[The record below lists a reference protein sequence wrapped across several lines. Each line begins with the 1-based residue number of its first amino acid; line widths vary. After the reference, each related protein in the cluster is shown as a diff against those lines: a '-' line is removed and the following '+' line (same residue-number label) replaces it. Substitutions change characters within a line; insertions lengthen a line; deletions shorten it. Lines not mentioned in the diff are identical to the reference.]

1 MNPVPDIYRI
11 LPEVILTLT
20 GVAVML
26 IDASLPPALPRRMLG
41 WVAAIG
47 TTIAL
52 WASLWQLS
60 LPEGTGFYS
69 TVETS
74 AFTVFFHVLIC
85 GIVLVA
91 LLLSLDTLPE
101 HTHHQGEFYA
111 LIAFGAV
118 GMCLLT
124 SAVELLVVFVALE
137 ISSISTY
144 ILAGW
149 RKHTGRGPEAAIKY
163 FLLGSF
169 ATAFLLY
176 GIALVFGATGTT
188 QIYQIAQLAPAA
200 QNQSLIIAALA
211 LMLVGILFKVSAAP
225 FHVWTPDVYEG
236 APSPVVALLS
246 TAPKAAAFALL
257 LRVVYEM
264 LPNLHY
270 LWAPL
275 LWIVAVLSMTVGN
288 LAALRQQNVKR
299 MLAYSAI
306 AHAGYLLA
314 AFAGLSNQNG
324 LSESG
329 IAAAAFYIA
338 AYAAM
343 NVGIFAVVTLV
354 AGYEEQLSLIDDY
367 RGLVYRSP
375 LLGSLLIFFLISL
388 IGVPF
393 TGGFFGKFYSF
404 SAAVGGG
411 AIWLAI
417 IGLLNSG
424 LAAAYYLR
432 LVVVAAQRPL
442 PDTDSSA
449 DSANIAAP
457 RPLVGAAVIAAL
469 FLAVAATLVLGI
481 IPGATL
487 DAAQSAAHT
496 LQAPPQTAAV
506 DPLVASHE
514 PARIKSNRLPRVR
527 SGTLRSSPKA
537 LASIQSMKDLH
548 DRGIALNLGN

>member
-20 GVAVML
+20 GVLVML
-26 IDASLPPALPRRMLG
+26 VDASLPPGLPRRLLG
-41 WVAAIG
+41 WVAATG
-47 TTIAL
+47 TAVAYL
-52 WASLWQLS
+52 ASIWQLS
-60 LPEGTGFYS
+60 LPVGTGFYA

-74 AFTVFFHVLIC
+74 PFTVFFHALIC

-91 LLLSLDTLPE
+91 LLLSLDSLPE
-101 HTHHQGEFYA
+101 DSHHQGEYYA
-111 LIAFGAV
+111 LVVFGAV

-124 SAVELLVVFVALE
+124 AAVELLVVFIALE
-137 ISSISTY
+137 ISSIATY
-144 ILAGW
+144 ILAGY
-149 RKHTGRGPEAAIKY
+149 RKETGRGPEAAIKY

-176 GIALVFGATGTT
+176 GVAMIFGATGTT
-188 QIYQIAQLAPAA
+188 QIYEIANLAPSA
-200 QNQSLIIAALA
+200 QNHSLVLAALA

-236 APSPVVALLS
+236 APSPVVALMS

-264 LPNLHY
+264 FPSLHSV
-270 LWAPL
+270 WAPL

-299 MLAYSAI
+299 MLAYSSI

-314 AFAGLSNQNG
+314 AFAGMGNA
-324 LSESG
+324 G
-329 IAAAAFYIA
+329 IAAASFYVA

-343 NVGIFAVVTLV
+343 NVGIFAVVTV
-354 AGYEEQLSLIDDY
+354 VSGYEENLPLIQDF
-367 RGLVYRSP
+367 RGLIYRSP
-375 LLGSLLIFFLISL
+375 LLGGLLIFFLASL
-388 IGVPF
+388 VGIPF

-411 AIWLAI
+411 AVWLAV

-432 LVVVAAQRPL
+432 LAFAAAQRP
-442 PDTDSSA
+442 A
-449 DSANIAAP
+449 DEIGLARSYEP
-457 RPLVGAAVIAAL
+457 RVGVAVIAAL
-469 FLAVAATLVLGI
+469 LFAVAATLALGI
-481 IPGATL
+481 VPGEVL
-487 DAAQSAAHT
+487 HAAQIGAHT
-496 LQAPPQTAAV
+496 LQPPQ
-506 DPLVASHE
+506 PASTE
-514 PARIKSNRLPRVR
+514 VI
-527 SGTLRSSPKA
+527 
-537 LASIQSMKDLH
+537 
-548 DRGIALNLGN
+548 GIAATKPPVP

>member
-1 MNPVPDIYRI
+1 VNSVPDIFRI

-20 GVAVML
+20 GVAIML
-26 IDASLPPALPRRMLG
+26 IDASLPSVWPRRPLG

-47 TTIAL
+47 TTLAL

-60 LPEGTGFYS
+60 LPQGTGFFD

-74 AFTVFFHVLIC
+74 AFTIFFHVLIC

-91 LLLSLDTLPE
+91 LLLALDTLPSDS
-101 HTHHQGEFYA
+101 HHQGEFYA
-111 LIAFGAV
+111 LVVFGAV

-124 SAVELLVVFVALE
+124 GAVELLLVFVALE

-144 ILAGW
+144 ILAGY
-149 RKHTGRGPEAAIKY
+149 RKQTGRGPEAAIKY

-176 GIALVFGATGTT
+176 GIALIFGATGTT
-188 QIYQIAQLAPAA
+188 QIYEIARDIPSATNHL
-200 QNQSLIIAALA
+200 LVVAALA

-257 LRVVYEM
+257 LRVVYEVF
-264 LPNLHY
+264 PSLHS

-299 MLAYSAI
+299 MLAYSSI
-306 AHAGYLLA
+306 AHAGYLLVA
-314 AFAGLSNQNG
+314 LAGIG
-324 LSESG
+324 TIG
-329 IAAAAFYIA
+329 IAAASFYTA

-354 AGYEEQLSLIDDY
+354 SGYDEHLPLIEDF
-367 RGLVYRSP
+367 RGLIFRAP
-375 LLGSLLIFFLISL
+375 LLGSLLLFFLISL
-388 IGVPF
+388 TGIPF

-404 SAAVGGG
+404 SAAVDGG
-411 AIWLAI
+411 AIALAI

-432 LVVVAAQRPL
+432 FALTAVQRPENGGAQ
-442 PDTDSSA
+442 PA
-449 DSANIAAP
+449 PPKPHVGIA
-457 RPLVGAAVIAAL
+457 VGAAL
-469 FLAVAATLVLGI
+469 LMAVAVTLVLGI
-481 IPGATL
+481 VPNAVL
-487 DAAQSAAHT
+487 HAAQSGAHA
-496 LQAPPQTAAV
+496 LQAP
-506 DPLVASHE
+506 
-514 PARIKSNRLPRVR
+514 
-527 SGTLRSSPKA
+527 TLSLQPPSAP
-537 LASIQSMKDLH
+537 
-548 DRGIALNLGN
+548 

>member
-1 MNPVPDIYRI
+1 MNPVSDVYRI
-11 LPEVILTLT
+11 LPELVLTLT

-26 IDASLPPALPRRMLG
+26 LDAALPALWPRRPLG

-47 TTIAL
+47 TTLAL

-60 LPEGTGFYS
+60 LPVGTGFYS

-74 AFTVFFHVLIC
+74 PFTVFFHVLIC

-91 LLLSLDTLPE
+91 LLLTLDTLPE
-101 HTHHQGEFYA
+101 GSHHQGEFYA
-111 LIAFGAV
+111 LIVFGAI

-124 SAVELLVVFVALE
+124 GAVELLMVFIALE

-144 ILAGW
+144 VLAGY
-149 RKHTGRGPEAAIKY
+149 RKQTGRSPEAAIKY

-169 ATAFLLY
+169 ATGFLLY

-188 QIYQIAQLAPAA
+188 QIYEIANLIPTAPNHAFVLAG
-200 QNQSLIIAALA
+200 LA
-211 LMLVGILFKVSAAP
+211 LMLVGIFFKVSAAP

-257 LRVVYEM
+257 LRVTYEIF
-264 LPNLHY
+264 PTLHN

-275 LWIVAVLSMTVGN
+275 LWVVAVLSMTVGN

-314 AFAGLSNQNG
+314 AFAGLGNT
-324 LSESG
+324 G
-329 IAAAAFYIA
+329 IAAASIYIA

-354 AGYEEQLSLIDDY
+354 SGYDEHLPLIDDY
-367 RGLVYRSP
+367 RGLIYRSP
-375 LLGSLLIFFLISL
+375 LLGSLLVFFLASL
-388 IGVPF
+388 VGIPF

-404 SAAVGGG
+404 SAAMSGG
-411 AIWLAI
+411 AVWLVL

-432 LVVVAAQRPL
+432 LALVSVQRP
-442 PDTDSSA
+442 TA
-449 DSANIAAP
+449 DQKIAPPAP
-457 RPLVGAAVIAAL
+457 QVGAAVGAAL
-469 FLAVAATLVLGI
+469 LLAVAATLVLGI
-481 IPGATL
+481 VPNEVL
-487 DAAQSAAHT
+487 RAAASGAHT
-496 LQAPPQTAAV
+496 LQVPPTQAATAPAVPIPQ
-506 DPLVASHE
+506 
-514 PARIKSNRLPRVR
+514 
-527 SGTLRSSPKA
+527 
-537 LASIQSMKDLH
+537 
-548 DRGIALNLGN
+548 

>member
-1 MNPVPDIYRI
+1 MNPVPDIFRI

-26 IDASLPPALPRRMLG
+26 IDASLPPAFPRRPLG
-41 WVAAIG
+41 WVAALG
-47 TTIAL
+47 TTLAL

-60 LPEGTGFYS
+60 LPVGTGFFS

-74 AFTVFFHVLIC
+74 PFTVFFHVLIC

-101 HTHHQGEFYA
+101 DSHHQGEYYA
-111 LIAFGAV
+111 LVVFGAV

-124 SAVELLVVFVALE
+124 GAVELLLVFIALE

-144 ILAGW
+144 ILAVY
-149 RKHTGRGPEAAIKY
+149 RKQTGRGPEAAIKY

-176 GIALVFGATGTT
+176 GVALIFGATGTT
-188 QIYQIAQLAPAA
+188 QIYEIAHLAPTA
-200 QNQSLIIAALA
+200 QNHSLVLAGLA

-236 APSPVVALLS
+236 APAPVVALLS

-257 LRVVYEM
+257 LRVVYE
-264 LPNLHY
+264 LFPTLHS
-270 LWAPL
+270 LWSPL

-299 MLAYSAI
+299 MLAYSSI

-314 AFAGLSNQNG
+314 AFAGLG
-324 LSESG
+324 TSG
-329 IAAAAFYIA
+329 IAAASFYAA

-343 NVGIFAVVTLV
+343 NVGIFAVITLV
-354 AGYEEQLSLIDDY
+354 SGYDEDLPMVEDY
-367 RGLVYRSP
+367 RGLIYRSP
-375 LLGSLLIFFLISL
+375 LLGSLLIFFLASL
-388 IGVPF
+388 VGIPF

-404 SAAVGGG
+404 SAAVDGG
-411 AIWLAI
+411 AVALAI

-432 LVVVAAQRPL
+432 VALMTAQP
-442 PDTDSSA
+442 SA
-449 DSANIAAP
+449 GKNAEAAVP
-457 RPLVGAAVIAAL
+457 TPQVGVAVGAAL
-469 FLAVAATLVLGI
+469 LMAVAATLILGI
-481 IPGATL
+481 VPGEVL
-487 DAAQSAAHT
+487 RAAEAGAHT
-496 LQAPPQTAAV
+496 LQAPP
-506 DPLVASHE
+506 
-514 PARIKSNRLPRVR
+514 
-527 SGTLRSSPKA
+527 SP
-537 LASIQSMKDLH
+537 QSVHGL
-548 DRGIALNLGN
+548 GIERRPNP

>member
-1 MNPVPDIYRI
+1 MNPIPDIYRI
-11 LPEVILTLT
+11 LPEVILAIT
-20 GVAVML
+20 GIVIML
-26 IDASLPPALPRRMLG
+26 AEASIPASSSRRPLG
-41 WVAAIG
+41 WVAAVG
-47 TTIAL
+47 TTVAIY
-52 WASLWQLS
+52 ASVAQLG
-60 LPEGTGFYS
+60 LPQGTAYFG

-74 AFTVFFHVLIC
+74 AFTVCFHVLIC

-91 LLLSLDTLPE
+91 ILLSLDTLPE
-101 HTHHQGEFYA
+101 HSHHQGEFYA
-111 LIAFGAV
+111 LIVFGAV

-124 SAVELLVVFVALE
+124 SAVELLVVFIALE

-144 ILAGW
+144 ILAGY
-149 RKHTGRGPEAAIKY
+149 RKETGRGPEAAIKY

-176 GIALVFGATGTT
+176 GIALIFGATGTT
-188 QIYQIAQLAPAA
+188 QIYQIARLAPVA
-200 QNQSLIIAALA
+200 QNQTLVLAALA

-264 LPNLHY
+264 FPNLRSI
-270 LWAPL
+270 WAPL

-314 AFAGLSNQNG
+314 AFAAASDARGF
-324 LSESG
+324 SESG
-329 IAAAAFYIA
+329 IAAASFYIV

-343 NVGIFAVVTLV
+343 NVGIFAVITLV
-354 AGYEEQLSLIDDY
+354 AGYDENLSLIEDY
-367 RGLVYRSP
+367 RGLIYRSP
-375 LLGSLLIFFLISL
+375 LLASLLIFFLISL
-388 IGVPF
+388 IGIPF

-404 SAAVGGG
+404 TAAVDGG
-411 AIWLAI
+411 AIALAI

-432 LVVVAAQRPL
+432 LALVCVQRPS
-442 PDTDSSA
+442 DDQ
-449 DSANIAAP
+449 IAP
-457 RPLVGAAVIAAL
+457 PKPHVGIAVMAAL
-469 FLAVAATLVLGI
+469 AIAVLATLILGI
-481 IPGATL
+481 RPNAWL
-487 DAAQSAAHT
+487 SAAQSAAHT
-496 LQAPPQTAAV
+496 LQAPPQPDAV
-506 DPLVASHE
+506 PSVPLQF
-514 PARIKSNRLPRVR
+514 P
-527 SGTLRSSPKA
+527 
-537 LASIQSMKDLH
+537 Q
-548 DRGIALNLGN
+548 

>member
-1 MNPVPDIYRI
+1 MNPVPDIDRI
-11 LPEVILTLT
+11 LPEVILALS
-20 GVAVML
+20 GVAIML
-26 IDASLPPALPRRMLG
+26 IDASLPAAWPRRPLG
-41 WVAAIG
+41 WIAAIG

-52 WASLWQLS
+52 WASVWQLS
-60 LPEGTGFYS
+60 LPEGAGFYS

-74 AFTVFFHVLIC
+74 AFTVFFHILIC

-91 LLLSLDTLPE
+91 LLLSLDALPQ

-111 LIAFGAV
+111 LIVFGAV

-124 SAVELLVVFVALE
+124 SAVELLVVFIALE

-176 GIALVFGATGTT
+176 GIALIFGATGTT
-188 QIYQIAQLAPAA
+188 QIYQIALLAPVA
-200 QNQSLIIAALA
+200 QNQTLVLAALA
-211 LMLVGILFKVSAAP
+211 LMLVGILFKVSAVP

-264 LPNLHY
+264 FPQLRSI
-270 LWAPL
+270 WAPL
-275 LWIVAVLSMTVGN
+275 LWIVAVLSMSVGN

-314 AFAGLSNQNG
+314 AFAGT
-324 LSESG
+324 SEIG
-329 IAAAAFYIA
+329 IAAASFYIA

-354 AGYEEQLSLIDDY
+354 AGYDEQLSLIDDY

-375 LLGSLLIFFLISL
+375 ILGSLLIFFLISL
-388 IGVPF
+388 IGIPF

-404 SAAVGGG
+404 TAAVGGG
-411 AIWLAI
+411 AIWLAV

-432 LVVVAAQRPL
+432 LVVVAAQRPR
-442 PDTDSSA
+442 PDSLSDSSA
-449 DSANIAAP
+449 DSDRIAAP
-457 RPLVGAAVIAAL
+457 RPAVGAAVIAAL

-481 IPGATL
+481 IPGAIL

-496 LQAPPQTAAV
+496 LQAPPQTAV
-506 DPLVASHE
+506 PDPG
-514 PARIKSNRLPRVR
+514 PQAR
-527 SGTLRSSPKA
+527 
-537 LASIQSMKDLH
+537 
-548 DRGIALNLGN
+548 